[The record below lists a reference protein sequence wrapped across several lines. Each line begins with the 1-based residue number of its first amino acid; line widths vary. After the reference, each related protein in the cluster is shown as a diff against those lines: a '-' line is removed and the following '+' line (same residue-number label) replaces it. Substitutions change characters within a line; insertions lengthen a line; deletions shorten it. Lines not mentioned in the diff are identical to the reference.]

1 MATFK
6 QAFEP
11 KLIYVYRINDEAHKD
26 CLKIGEASCDS
37 PDYFSLP
44 PNSKGLN
51 DAAKKRIKHQTQTA
65 GIQFELLYTEGT
77 TYLNKKQ
84 IVSFQDHEV
93 HDCLERAGISHKYF
107 DEKNKANEW
116 FYTDLETVKKAIA
129 AVKEGRTSLTANEVS
144 KDKSPIILRPEQK
157 DAVERTLKQF
167 TKKNSSK
174 RMLWNAKMRFGKT
187 VCALQVVKESDMK
200 RTLIL
205 THRPVVDKGWFED
218 YEKIFYDRPDYFYYS
233 KNNGNNISEETEF
246 NTMIKSAKKNGM
258 NDYHFIY
265 FASIQD

>member
-11 KLIYVYRINDEAHKD
+11 KLIYVYRINDEAHKG

-37 PDYFSLP
+37 PDYLSLP

-51 DAAKKRIKHQTQTA
+51 DVAKKRIKHQTQTA

-93 HDCLERAGISHKYF
+93 HDCLERSGISHKYF

-116 FYTDLETVKKAIA
+116 FYTDLETERKAIT
-129 AVKEGRTSLTANEVS
+129 AVKEGRTSLNASEVS

-157 DAVERTLKQF
+157 DAVERTLEQF
-167 TKKNSSK
+167 TKKNSSRRMEK
-174 RMLWNAKMRFGKT
+174 RIN
-187 VCALQVVKESDMK
+187 
-200 RTLIL
+200 
-205 THRPVVDKGWFED
+205 
-218 YEKIFYDRPDYFYYS
+218 
-233 KNNGNNISEETEF
+233 
-246 NTMIKSAKKNGM
+246 
-258 NDYHFIY
+258 
-265 FASIQD
+265 